1 MTSLTDFGDLAV
13 LLPLAAAI
21 LLWLFAVGE
30 RRVALWWLVALTLCL
45 GVIAMLKV

>member
-30 RRVALWWLVALTLCL
+30 RRVALWWLVALTLCI

>member
-1 MTSLTDFGDLAV
+1 V

-21 LLWLFAVGE
+21 LIWLFAAGE

-45 GVIAMLKV
+45 GVIGMLKI